1 MSRAYLSSQEKA
13 VASVAQHRQRG
24 KLTVIPIDADYQL
37 TADSQS
43 WMIQRCKRRKARRGG
58 FITDEWKA
66 FSWHPTLE
74 QAVNALADYQLRT
87 SGVQT
92 LADALA
98 EVKRI
103 KAALTRALSP
113 RFEIKEKAA

>member
-1 MSRAYLSSQEKA
+1 MNRHKKA
-13 VASVAQHRQRG
+13 VPSVAQARQRG
-24 KLTVIPIDADYQL
+24 KLTVIPIDADYRL

-113 RFEIKEKAA
+113 RFEIKENAA